1 VRAEPGP
8 LPPGR
13 LPSITALDAP
23 SDEPFRLRS
32 IATSVYLPSLLYGI
46 GQGAV
51 APVIILSAVE
61 LGATAAVAFLVVAVA
76 GLGVIL
82 GNLPAGQLVARIGE
96 RRSMHVAVLLAVI
109 ALLGCI
115 AAPNVWIFT
124 IAIASTGLSTAI
136 WGLARHLYLT
146 ESVPYE
152 QRSRAMSTLGGVH
165 RIGVFIG
172 PFLAAGVLTVMGTD
186 GAYWIHIVA
195 AFAASGVLLVVRD
208 PTLAATTGTPDITTR
223 GTIRMIR
230 EQLPV
235 LRTLGFGALLV
246 NSTRAA
252 RQSVIPLWALYNG
265 LDPAT
270 ASLLFGLSGAA
281 DMILF
286 YPAGMAMDRW
296 GRRWISA
303 AAMII
308 LAASFFVLPLATD
321 ARSIAAV
328 AVLMGIGNGLTSGL
342 VLTIAADAA
351 PADQRG
357 QFLGAF
363 RLWSDSGTLVGPL
376 LVSAVAATIALVPA
390 IIVTGGVGL
399 LAAAAMLR
407 WVPRMRTRSTSP
419 PIRPG

>member
-1 VRAEPGP
+1 MTDDAGGVDQ
-8 LPPGR
+8 PPGR
-13 LPSITALDAP
+13 HALVDPPADP
-23 SDEPFRLRS
+23 PDEPFLLRS
-32 IATSVYLPSLLYGI
+32 VATSVYLPSLLYGI

-61 LGATAAVAFLVVAVA
+61 LGATAAIAFLVVAIA
-76 GLGVIL
+76 GLGATL
-82 GNLPAGQLVARIGE
+82 ANLPAGQLVTRIGE
-96 RRSMHVAVLLAVI
+96 RRSMHVAVWLAVM
-109 ALLGCI
+109 AFLGCI
-115 AAPNVWIFT
+115 AAPNVWIFA

-165 RIGVFIG
+165 RIGVFVG
-172 PFLAAGVLTVMGTD
+172 PFLAAAVLTVLGTD
-186 GAYWIHIVA
+186 GAYWLHIVA
-195 AFAASGVLLVVRD
+195 ALAASGVLLVIRD
-208 PTLAATTGTPDITTR
+208 PTLAATSGTPDPTTR
-223 GTIRMIR
+223 ATLRMIR
-230 EQLPV
+230 RQLPV
-235 LRTLGFGALLV
+235 LRTLGLGALLV
-246 NSTRAA
+246 NATRAA

-308 LAASFFVLPLATD
+308 LGGSFFVLPLATD
-321 ARSIAAV
+321 AASIAVV
-328 AVLMGIGNGLTSGL
+328 AVIMGIGNGLTSGL
-342 VLTIAADAA
+342 VLTIASDAA
-351 PADQRG
+351 PPEQRG

-363 RLWSDSGTLVGPL
+363 RLWSDSGTLAGPL
-376 LVSAVAATIALVPA
+376 LVSAVAAVAALVPA
-390 IIVTGGVGL
+390 VVVMGGVGL

-407 WVPRMRTRSTSP
+407 WVPRARA
-419 PIRPG
+419 G